1 MEKNKENLD
10 LENKTQE
17 KQVSAYDVE
26 MRKLDI
32 KEEKEKECKE
42 FKEKNKHKIISIILG
57 IITIGCL
64 FDYGFFRTLGIWIV
78 LGFCYCLGG
87 WLDKDPKVPSLVINL
102 IKKFQ

>member
-32 KEEKEKECKE
+32 REKKEKECKD
-42 FKEKNKHKIISIILG
+42 FKEKNKHKIIALILG
-57 IITIGCL
+57 IVTIGSL

-87 WLDKDPKVPSLVINL
+87 WLDKDPKVMSFVINL